1 MRVPCLTVFIVAS
14 LLFSS
19 SVFSLEPPSEPIL
32 RLETGAHAGR
42 IYRLAADGEGKYVVS
57 ASTDK
62 TVRIWEGKSGK
73 LVSVLRPPIGDDME
87 GELYAL
93 TLSPDGKTIACAG
106 YTGRDWGE
114 RSIYLFDIA
123 TGRLQKR
130 LTEGLTEYVL
140 FLAYSRDGKYLAAL
154 QPFRLGL
161 TLYRVSDGK
170 LIGQDFKYF
179 GAAGSHFAPR
189 GAVGRAGSIDFAPHD
204 KDGIIHFATASED
217 GYIRLYEIKA

>member
-1 MRVPCLTVFIVAS
+1 MVRVPCLTVFIVAS

-57 ASTDK
+57 ASMDK

-73 LVSVLRPPIGDDME
+73 LLSVLRPPIGDDME

-93 TLSPDGKTIACAG
+93 ALSPDGKTIACAG
-106 YTGRDWGE
+106 YTGKDWGE

-123 TGRLQKR
+123 TGRLQRR

-154 QPFRLGL
+154 QPYSARSHALSE
-161 TLYRVSDGK
+161 RVTENSS
-170 LIGQDFKYF
+170 
-179 GAAGSHFAPR
+179 GAITVITEAAPHALCSAGSAEPE
-189 GAVGRAGSIDFAPHD
+189 
-204 KDGIIHFATASED
+204 ASTL
-217 GYIRLYEIKA
+217 RRTIKTE